1 MSKHLAAS
9 VALTCLAL
17 TSCAPNAK
25 DDFRTHSVASG
36 GSPSAGEKAPVYGYK
51 VVRTLAHD
59 PNAFTQGIV
68 FHEGFLFE
76 STGINGAS
84 SLRKFELETEKIV
97 KRISVPDEYF
107 AEGITIFKDKIYQL
121 TWKNQKGFIYSVKTL
136 EKINEFRYEGE
147 GWGLTND
154 TESLILSD
162 GTSQIRFLHPET
174 FKVLRTIDVRDAD
187 GSPVVEI
194 NELEYVKGEIYAN
207 IWHSDR
213 IARIDPQSGKV
224 TGWIDLTNLF
234 PNRSDAE
241 TEDVLN
247 GIAYD
252 AQGDRLFVTGKLWS
266 KLFEIQVTPHSPQ
279 P

>member
-9 VALTCLAL
+9 VALTCLAF
-17 TSCAPNAK
+17 TPCAPNAK
-25 DDFRTHSVASG
+25 GASRTHSVSAG
-36 GSPSAGEKAPVYGYK
+36 GSPSAGEKAPIYGYK
-51 VVRTLAHD
+51 IVRTLAHD

-68 FHEGFLFE
+68 FHDGFLFE

-84 SLRKFELETEKIV
+84 SLRKVELETGKIV
-97 KRISVPDEYF
+97 KKISVPDEYF
-107 AEGITIFKDKIYQL
+107 AEGMTIFNDKIYQL
-121 TWKNQKGFIYSVKTL
+121 TWKNQKGFIYSIETL
-136 EKINEFRYEGE
+136 RKIGEFRYEGE
-147 GWGLTND
+147 GWGLTHD
-154 TESLILSD
+154 AESLILSD
-162 GTSQIRFLHPET
+162 GTSKIRFLHPET
-174 FKVLRTIDVRDAD
+174 FKVSRTIDVSDAD

-207 IWHSDR
+207 IWHSDK

-252 AQGDRLFVTGKLWS
+252 AHGDRLFVTGKLWS
-266 KLFEIQVTPHSPQ
+266 KLFEVQVTPHSPQ